1 MPVPGAA
8 FPVIAPITAPL
19 PAPISVPL
27 EAHEP
32 LSDAVQ
38 SIPPEDQLNDF
49 EHEDDS
55 APLTFVVTFF
65 ADFAAETKH
74 EQLVGLDDLAQL
86 IHNTAAPAKEQ
97 LPWLKLARFGDTRT
111 KKGSLRHNANLVS
124 ASGIEADYDRGEMSL
139 AEAKDIIARA
149 GTTALIYPSPSY
161 TPDAPKWRV
170 LCPFSREYPP
180 AERDRFMARLNGL
193 FGGIFSRESWVI
205 SQSYYYGRVHN
216 PGHHATVFEGTC
228 IDQRPDLD
236 AKAIGLSKERNAGTQ
251 AHPRSR
257 PEDITEARVRGII
270 NALLANISAAH
281 DGEKHFVLRDNSR
294 ALGGYLHLTGWS
306 VDEAAEQAVGALRS
320 ADDWDKARKTA
331 LWAIRHGMEKQ
342 LELGE
347 RPCTRRNGADH
358 NKPEG
363 GVDGDGAEPPP
374 GWEDQHPPYGSRTSG
389 QVWPDPIDCFAPV
402 NLSPA
407 EVTEDE
413 APPALWPFIKDTAER
428 MGVATSTVTLSAI
441 VTCSAVISDEWR
453 LQPKRYDYLWT
464 ENARLWGAIVG
475 PPSILK
481 TPVLVACTRPIDHL
495 ESEARKQWQEDL
507 RRWRKAEA
515 AAKAEGRDF
524 TDPEPKR
531 PRWLVESTTIEALQ
545 EVLRDDEGGRFTAP
559 AKKVL
564 VRQDELSEFLANLD
578 RYASS
583 GRQGGDRGAYLRLYN
598 GGPFSVDRIG
608 RGAFTASNWSG
619 CLLGGIQPEPIQR
632 IAKQTVDDGLL
643 QRMTY
648 DVPPPEPGSGTDCAP
663 DRNAIERYDRLIP
676 ALSAL
681 RPASSQDQRTR
692 AVTLHADAHAYRES
706 IDKTARNTAAM
717 PDISSRLQSALGKWP
732 GLFARL
738 CLTFHL
744 IEVADAKARGDLG
757 PPIGVVSAATAERV
771 VRYMRRVLL
780 RHLLRADALM
790 FTTVQT
796 GHAKWIAGHVLAHQL
811 DRITVRDVNR
821 AYLALRPPE
830 ARNELHSVMASL
842 VSIGWLDPE
851 PPRNPLNPVS
861 AWRVNPLVH
870 GLYAAQAEN
879 ERQERQ
885 KRAEET
891 IERRQAYANRTR

>member
-1 MPVPGAA
+1 MSAYIPPGSQ
-8 FPVIAPITAPL
+8 PP
-19 PAPISVPL
+19 PAPQARPPS
-27 EAHEP
+27 
-32 LSDAVQ
+32 SDAA
-38 SIPPEDQLNDF
+38 PPAPSDFDDED
-49 EHEDDS
+49 EATACEV
-55 APLTFVVTFF
+55 VVTFF
-65 ADFAAETKH
+65 TDHTAATKR
-74 EQLVGLDDLAQL
+74 EERLSLTTLAER
-86 IHNTAAPAKEQ
+86 IHITAAPAKEK

-111 KKGSLRHNANLVS
+111 EKGSLRHNANLV
-124 ASGIEADYDRGEMSL
+124 AISGIEADYDRGEMSL
-139 AEAKDIIARA
+139 ADAKDIIARA
-149 GTTALIYPSPSY
+149 GIMAIIYPSPSY
-161 TPDAPKWRV
+161 TPAEPKWRV

-180 AERDRFMARLNGL
+180 EARDRFMARLNGL
-193 FGGIFSRESWVI
+193 FGGIFDRASWTL
-205 SQSYYYGRVHN
+205 SQSYYFGRVAN
-216 PGHHATVFEGTC
+216 PDHDAEVFSGV
-228 IDQRPDLD
+228 PVDLAD
-236 AKAIGLSKERNAGTQ
+236 HLDVGAIGRPKERNVGQQPTPQ
-251 AHPRSR
+251 SR
-257 PEDITEARVRGII
+257 PENITEARVRGMVK
-270 NALLANISAAH
+270 ALLDNIRNAP
-281 DGEKHFVLRDNSR
+281 DGEKHFTLRDNCLT
-294 ALGGYLHLTGWS
+294 LGGYLHLTDWS
-306 VDEAAEQAVGALRS
+306 AEEAAEQAVAALPS
-320 ADDWDKARKTA
+320 ADDWDKARETA
-331 LWAIRHGMEKQ
+331 LWAIRHGMERPLD
-342 LELGE
+342 LEE
-347 RPCTRRNGADH
+347 RPRTRGNGADH

-363 GVDGDGAEPPP
+363 GVDGDCAEPPP
-374 GWEDQHPPYGSRTSG
+374 GCEDLHPPHGSHTSR
-389 QVWPDPIDCFAPV
+389 QVWPEPIDCFAPL

-407 EVTEDE
+407 AVTEDE

-441 VTCSAVISDEWR
+441 VACSAVISDEWR

-481 TPVLVACTRPIDHL
+481 TPVLVACTRPIDRL

-507 RRWRKAEA
+507 RRWRNAEA
-515 AAKAEGRDF
+515 AAKAENRDF

-531 PRWLVESTTIEALQ
+531 PRYLVESTTIEALQ

-643 QRMTY
+643 QRFTY
-648 DVPPPEPGSGTDCAP
+648 DVPPPQTDGGTDRDP
-663 DRNAIERYDRLIP
+663 DRSAIDRYHRLIP
-676 ALSAL
+676 ALAAL
-681 RPASSQDQRTR
+681 RPASSPDRLPS
-692 AVTLHADAHAYRES
+692 AVTLHADAHTYREG
-706 IDKTARNTAAM
+706 IDEMARNIAAM
-717 PDISSRLQSALGKWP
+717 SDVSSRLQSALGKWP

-738 CLTFHL
+738 CLIFHL
-744 IEVADAKARGDLG
+744 IEIADARARGDIG
-757 PPIGVVSAATAERV
+757 PPLDGVSAASAERV
-771 VRYMRRVLL
+771 ARYMRRVLL

-796 GHAKWIAGHVLAHQL
+796 GHAKWIAGHILAHQH
-811 DRITVRDVNR
+811 DRITVRNVRR

-830 ARNELHSVMASL
+830 ARDELHSVMASL

-861 AWRVNPLVH
+861 TWRVNPMVH
-870 GLYAAQAEN
+870 QLYADLAEK

-885 KRAEET
+885 RRAEET
-891 IERRQAYANRTR
+891 IERRQGHAISTR